1 MQLLLNAHG
10 PRVDCGKRQGLFL
23 KTATADRYLVPLT
36 SARSDL
42 RRSLLIQWLT
52 CVQALHGG
60 DSSALGEVGHSGVLS
75 GGAWPRR
82 EYAWQQMHLG
92 ARVRL
97 RDAAEVLPRRSCGGR
112 MPATVFWPRMRP
124 MVYDR

>member
-42 RRSLLIQWLT
+42 CRSLQIQWLSEQGAWPRWRKSL
-52 CVQALHGG
+52 VQALHGG
-60 DSSALGEVGHSGVLS
+60 DSSALGEVGHPGVLS
-75 GGAWPRR
+75 GGAWPGR
-82 EYAWQQMHLG
+82 EYA
-92 ARVRL
+92 R
-97 RDAAEVLPRRSCGGR
+97 
-112 MPATVFWPRMRP
+112 
-124 MVYDR
+124 